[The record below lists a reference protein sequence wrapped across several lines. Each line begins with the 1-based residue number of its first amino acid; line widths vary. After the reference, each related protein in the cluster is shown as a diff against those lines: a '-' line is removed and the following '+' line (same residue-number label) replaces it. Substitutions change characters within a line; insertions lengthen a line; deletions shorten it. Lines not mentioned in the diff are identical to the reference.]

1 MPFACGGID
10 EMGGGGLYDRILKM
24 PTYFNKCLTVLYLH
38 YNEAMQLLFLFFYC
52 VRISPEEQHVA
63 EQVCRSWLCSF
74 GFWKKKVH
82 LDYGLFWLF
91 FSLLNAATLQIWFNV

>member
-1 MPFACGGID
+1 
-10 EMGGGGLYDRILKM
+10 M

-38 YNEAMQLLFLFFYC
+38 YNEAMQLLFLFFFYC

-63 EQVCRSWLCSF
+63 ELVCRSWLCSF
-74 GFWKKKVH
+74 GFWKQKKKKKKVH

-91 FSLLNAATLQIWFNV
+91 FSPECSNPADMVQCVKITNQKIFRLK

>member
-1 MPFACGGID
+1 
-10 EMGGGGLYDRILKM
+10 M

-82 LDYGLFWLF
+82 LDYGLFGLVF
-91 FSLLNAATLQIWFNV
+91 LSPECSNPADMVQRVKITNQKIFRLN